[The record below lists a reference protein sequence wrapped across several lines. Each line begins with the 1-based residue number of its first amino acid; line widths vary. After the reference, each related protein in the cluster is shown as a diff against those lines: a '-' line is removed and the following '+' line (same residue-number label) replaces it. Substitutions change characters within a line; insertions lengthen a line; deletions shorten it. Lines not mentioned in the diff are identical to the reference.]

1 MKRICALIFVLALT
15 AGTAAAE
22 VKEFSKL
29 SIDIPAGWSVEE
41 IAGTVAA
48 IKDDKTAALTVSV
61 EPFEVGR
68 GLLDMARIFSQKFK
82 GTPPKRADNESYTFT
97 FNDGKSQA
105 VITSRVTSYVLVT
118 TTGLVNAPQELY
130 SMIASLN
137 FKH

>member
-1 MKRICALIFVLALT
+1 MKRLCALIFVLALT

-29 SIDIPAGWSVEE
+29 SINIPEGWSAEE
-41 IAGTVAA
+41 IAGTVAV
-48 IKDDKTAALTVSV
+48 IKNDKTASLTVSV
-61 EPFEVGR
+61 EQFENGR
-68 GLLDMARIFSQKFK
+68 SLLDTARIYSQGFK
-82 GTPPKRADNESYTFT
+82 GTAPKRADNGSYTFT
-97 FNDGKSQA
+97 FNNGNSQA

-137 FKH
+137 FKP